1 MYRDLPNKEM
11 HASSQQ
17 PAASS
22 QQSLNETTETF
33 SLLDHKIYAS
43 NISKLKISEMLSLGF
58 HQTQMGCCSEVLV
71 RSKPI
76 KIG

>member
-1 MYRDLPNKEM
+1 M
-11 HASSQQ
+11 

-43 NISKLKISEMLSLGF
+43 NNSKQKISEMLSLGF